1 MTEETADVSRT
12 PDVRDTPDGRDNSRS
27 RDNSDSRAT
36 SVVGNRGDGS
46 GTPSLSAEQR
56 AGAERLGDALYAA
69 GYTEPR
75 LRQFWGGPVSD
86 ALARNNAAPA
96 LRHCRQV
103 LGARRTDTGP
113 GAGTDSPSSSDL
125 PSGTGD
131 APATEAASADLSF
144 DERLAAL
151 ALTFL
156 LHDALPTALLEAALG
171 AADCATAFDLG
182 LLAEASGPGTGGDRV
197 RDSSSPV
204 SSAPDSSTRD
214 VSARDASASFL
225 TAPFAIAPF
234 DLPVGVPRGLRPGDE
249 NLYLVSD
256 HGTLTSPDVLDGDF
270 VLGVGGA
277 GKTLVSLTPRDH
289 VALAADI
296 GTGCGIQALLL
307 ARHADRV
314 IATDISARALHLT
327 ALGAALNGVT
337 NLDLRQGSL
346 LDPIDGAV
354 DLLVSNPP
362 FVITP
367 RGKEADAGLPAFDY
381 RDGGMRADRL
391 VRELFAE
398 IPSVLA
404 PGARAVCL
412 GNWEVTPDSTSGPE
426 TWVSS
431 AADGIRE
438 PSDSRATAAA
448 TAASHDTATAS
459 SARDSRDTATAAAET
474 SVFVVEREILDPVTY
489 AETWI
494 RDGGI
499 PRASAEWNAATSA
512 WLDDFASRE
521 VTEIVFGYVLMHRAD
536 NDSSSLSPQATG
548 AAPGRT
554 DLAEAGAE
562 PAFRARVR
570 ITSAP
575 ATNPHGI
582 GAFVQ
587 TIHELGAW
595 AESAGDEEIAATAFT
610 RSPDLVEHR
619 HFVPGE
625 TNPTSITVEQ
635 GIGFGRVIDVDTALA
650 GFLSVADGSLTLRQT
665 AAALAQLLGVDEA
678 ALENQLI
685 AQVRGLV
692 AAGMLLPGGN

>member
-1 MTEETADVSRT
+1 M
-12 PDVRDTPDGRDNSRS
+12 
-27 RDNSDSRAT
+27 SD
-36 SVVGNRGDGS
+36 
-46 GTPSLSAEQR
+46 EQR
-56 AGAERLGDALYAA
+56 AGAERLGAALYAA

-103 LGARRTDTGP
+103 LGARHAETGP
-113 GAGTDSPSSSDL
+113 DVGTDSGNGADS
-125 PSGTGD
+125 PSGAGEAPGTGAISGAQTTAD
-131 APATEAASADLSF
+131 SIVTPSPAAPSADLSF

-156 LHDALPTALLEAALG
+156 LHDTLPTALLEAALG
-171 AADCATAFDLG
+171 AADCAAAFDLG
-182 LLAEASGPGTGGDRV
+182 LLADATDPGTRGDRD
-197 RDSSSPV
+197 RDVP
-204 SSAPDSSTRD
+204 APDG
-214 VSARDASASFL
+214 SASFV
-225 TAPFAIAPF
+225 TAPFAVAPF

-277 GKTLVSLTPRDH
+277 GRTLVSLTPRDP

-337 NLDLRQGSL
+337 GLDLRQGSL
-346 LDPIDGAV
+346 LDPIDGTV

-367 RGKEADAGLPAFDY
+367 RGQEADAALPAFDY

-391 VRELFAE
+391 VRELFAQ

-404 PGARAVCL
+404 PGGRAVCL
-412 GNWEVTPDSTSGPE
+412 GNWEVTPDSTGGPE

-438 PSDSRATAAA
+438 PAASHDTATEP
-448 TAASHDTATAS
+448 AASHDTATAATAS
-459 SARDSRDTATAAAET
+459 HDTSAAAET

-499 PRASAEWNAATSA
+499 PRASAAWNAATSA

-536 NDSSSLSPQATG
+536 NDSSSLSPQAIG
-548 AAPGRT
+548 ADQGRT
-554 DLAEAGAE
+554 GLAEAGAE

-625 TNPTSITVEQ
+625 TDPTSITVEQ

-678 ALENQLI
+678 ALEDQLI

>member
-12 PDVRDTPDGRDNSRS
+12 PDVRDTPDS
-27 RDNSDSRAT
+27 RDAAGVRAT
-36 SVVGNRGDGS
+36 PENHDDAS

-56 AGAERLGDALYAA
+56 AGAERLGAALYAA

-103 LGARRTDTGP
+103 LRARGAVTLP
-113 GAGTDSPSSSDL
+113 GAGTDSTSATDS
-125 PSGTGD
+125 PSGAGE
-131 APATEAASADLSF
+131 ASATEAASADLSF

-156 LHDALPTALLEAALG
+156 LHDTLPTALLEAALG
-171 AADCATAFDLG
+171 AADFAAAFDLG
-182 LLAEASGPGTGGDRV
+182 LLADAAGPDTGGDRH
-197 RDSSSPV
+197 RAA
-204 SSAPDSSTRD
+204 SAPDASAPD
-214 VSARDASASFL
+214 ASARDASASFV
-225 TAPFAIAPF
+225 TAPFAVAPF
-234 DLPVGVPRGLRPGDE
+234 DLPVGVPRGLRAGDE

-277 GKTLVSLTPRDH
+277 GRTLVSLTPRDH

-346 LDPIDGAV
+346 LDPIDGTV

-367 RGKEADAGLPAFDY
+367 RGKEADAALPAFDY

-391 VRELFAE
+391 VRELFAQ

-404 PGARAVCL
+404 PGGRAVCL

-448 TAASHDTATAS
+448 TAASHDTATAT
-459 SARDSRDTATAAAET
+459 SARDSRDTSTAAAET
-474 SVFVVEREILDPVTY
+474 SVFVIEREILDPVTY

-521 VTEIVFGYVLMHRAD
+521 VTDIVFGYVLMHRAD
-536 NDSSSLSPQATG
+536 NDSSSLSPRATG
-548 AAPGRT
+548 ADPGRT

-587 TIHELGAW
+587 TIHELAAW

-625 TNPTSITVEQ
+625 TDPTSITVEQ

-665 AAALAQLLGVDEA
+665 AAALAQLLGVDES